1 MWLQFYRKT
10 NLKDVSTR
18 FFCSCDAWKC
28 VQPGVKQSN
37 ASKQRALRVAKPMM
51 SLITS
56 AFRELALIG
65 VTCGVLKR
73 RNEYV
78 EKEWMGK
85 NCKDC
90 TRLKRRNEYV
100 EKEWIG
106 KNCKDCTRKAQQHA
120 LKFMVLSRVLVRVP
134 SKHTSS
140 FLTFNSQNN
149 VEVFVLNR
157 IFAGVVHWSCCYV
170 RSIYFVWWWCC

>member
-1 MWLQFYRKT
+1 M
-10 NLKDVSTR
+10 
-18 FFCSCDAWKC
+18 
-28 VQPGVKQSN
+28 KQSN

-56 AFRELALIG
+56 AFRELAPIG

-90 TRLKRRNEYV
+90 TR
-100 EKEWIG
+100 
-106 KNCKDCTRKAQQHA
+106 KAQQHA
-120 LKFMVLSRVLVRVP
+120 LKFKVLSRVLVRVP

-157 IFAGVVHWSCCYV
+157 IFAGVVH
-170 RSIYFVWWWCC
+170 